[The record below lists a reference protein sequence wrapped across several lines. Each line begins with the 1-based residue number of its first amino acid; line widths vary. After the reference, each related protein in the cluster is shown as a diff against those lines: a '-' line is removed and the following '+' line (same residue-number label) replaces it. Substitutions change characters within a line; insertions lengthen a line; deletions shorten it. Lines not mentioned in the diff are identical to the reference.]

1 MTHSNSVAVV
11 TGSARN
17 IGRATAIKLGELGF
31 NVVVHTNND
40 AENLQKTEEN
50 ESFSR
55 IRLSRSRFTFHVK
68 KPSKRILK
76 HK

>member
-1 MTHSNSVAVV
+1 MTPSNSVAVV

-40 AENLQKTEEN
+40 AENLQK
-50 ESFSR
+50 
-55 IRLSRSRFTFHVK
+55 LPG
-68 KPSKRILK
+68 PSETNREWSVRRQLDP
-76 HK
+76 

>member
-1 MTHSNSVAVV
+1 MTPSNSVAVV

-40 AENLQKTEEN
+40 AENLQKLRT
-50 ESFSR
+50 
-55 IRLSRSRFTFHVK
+55 
-68 KPSKRILK
+68 
-76 HK
+76 